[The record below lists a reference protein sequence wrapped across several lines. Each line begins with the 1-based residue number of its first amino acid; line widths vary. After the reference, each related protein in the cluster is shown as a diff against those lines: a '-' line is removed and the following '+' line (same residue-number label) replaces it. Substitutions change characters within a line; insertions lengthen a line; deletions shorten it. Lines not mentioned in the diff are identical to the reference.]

1 MKRVLDCHHT
11 RAGNPA
17 ILSSDSCLLTSTFLL
32 LLILA
37 APALC
42 AGKWQV
48 AYFYD
53 KEGSSLVIN
62 DLQFPSPARGIAAG
76 YLEEKGGS
84 KPVSVTTDDGGAH
97 WTVSKLK
104 QVPISLFFLN
114 DKLGWMV
121 TPEGIWRTIDAGREW
136 RELPKSPK
144 LLMKVYFVD
153 EARGFAIG
161 AHKLAYQ
168 TGDGGKTW
176 EPIAAAE
183 EPHTD
188 PEYTVYNNITFVNG
202 KTGMIDGFSA
212 PPRFRQ
218 ARLAGRARH
227 HRAARVAALV
237 DHAGYAGWR
246 QDVEAV
252 HGFDVRPHHARVFP
266 ARWPGPR
273 ADRIHRHVQVAVG
286 GPLNRRHYRQE
297 QHRLQRHGPGYYG
310 RAAAALRDRIF
321 GGSGSGGQAATH
333 ADPAQ
338 VENPAQR
345 GLERLAGDGRRLS
358 GPCRAGHV
366 AGGGQWL
373 AVGGHG
379 YGDDLEVGGVVG
391 QASRPAAG
399 IHAGSLTCGN

>member
-84 KPVSVTTDDGGAH
+84 KPVSVTTDDGGAQ

-212 PPRFRQ
+212 PPRGRDSGKPDWLDAQDTTARREWPHLSIMLDTRDGGKTWKPSTASMFGRITRGSFLPDGRGLGLIEFTDTFKWPSEVHLIDGTTGKSSIVYNATDRAITDVLLQPSGTGYLAGVEVVEYVSDLQLPDGCAVQ
-218 ARLAGRARH
+218 ARRSVIFARF
-227 HRAARVAALV
+227 RFWTGNRSLTVAAPV
-237 DHAGYAGWR
+237 G
-246 QDVEAV
+246 
-252 HGFDVRPHHARVFP
+252 VRRSSDWGA
-266 ARWPGPR
+266 PR
-273 ADRIHRHVQVAVG
+273 LRLGCVAAPIG
-286 GPLNRRHYRQE
+286 
-297 QHRLQRHGPGYYG
+297 
-310 RAAAALRDRIF
+310 
-321 GGSGSGGQAATH
+321 
-333 ADPAQ
+333 
-338 VENPAQR
+338 
-345 GLERLAGDGRRLS
+345 
-358 GPCRAGHV
+358 
-366 AGGGQWL
+366 
-373 AVGGHG
+373 
-379 YGDDLEVGGVVG
+379 
-391 QASRPAAG
+391 
-399 IHAGSLTCGN
+399 